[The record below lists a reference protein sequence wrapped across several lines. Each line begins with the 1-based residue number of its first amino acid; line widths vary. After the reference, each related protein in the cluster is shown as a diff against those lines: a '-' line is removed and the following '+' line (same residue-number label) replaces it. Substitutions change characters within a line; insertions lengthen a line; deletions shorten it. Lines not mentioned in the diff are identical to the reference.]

1 MIVPFLFEILLI
13 GLLGYAIVRFTR
25 GRAGGDRSGEPLR
38 RFFEYALL
46 LAVVVIVGIGL
57 GGLLERALAEGS
69 LVRRDEAAL
78 ARSLAFVMVGLPA
91 LGWLAHRLYR
101 RLRADP
107 QERASFAWAAY
118 LTVAQSAALLTA
130 MVALARTLRW
140 VLGEA
145 DYDAA
150 ALATAIVWSLVWAGH
165 WVAAGRLGWPE
176 RLQLRDLF
184 GSAAGLIGAA
194 VAAGYGL
201 GSLLSSAYDEAF
213 RQVVAEAP
221 GDAVRVAAAWLA
233 VAVPVWW
240 WHWLRRA
247 RRQEITGL
255 WRGYVLLLGVLGG
268 VLTALASLGA
278 TLFLVAQWLVGDPG
292 TIAAADHFAPVAG
305 AAGALAAGAAVW
317 AYHRNVLAALRR
329 ERSEV
334 DRVYNYLLSA
344 VGLGAAAGGL
354 ATLLASAIDA
364 ALPSSRLVV
373 DTPAGDVLAVAVA
386 LLAMGLPVW
395 LRQWSAARRHA
406 AADPHGERSS
416 PVRRSYLLT
425 VTGVG
430 AVAALVSAILLLVV
444 LFEDALEGR
453 LTAETLRNVEVPL
466 SIFVTA
472 GAVAVGHA
480 RELRVDRVLA
490 PPPARPAVSDV
501 LLIAGDGAELGA
513 ALADQVGV
521 PVRAWRRLDGNGA
534 AQPVPLDEVVAAV
547 RASPHEH
554 LLVLTDETG
563 AYNLVPVEPTPT

>member
-386 LLAMGLPVW
+386 LLAIGLPVW

-430 AVAALVSAILLLVV
+430 AVAALVSAIVLLVV

>member
-13 GLLGYAIVRFTR
+13 GLLGYAIVRFAR

-386 LLAMGLPVW
+386 LLAIGLPVW

-430 AVAALVSAILLLVV
+430 AVATLVSAIVLLVV